1 MVAWHQKRLNYLAN
15 WVIRAAHI
23 SKNSMVWWPVTWLS
37 RVEIE
42 PQTALLSA
50 FPSIAI
56 VDATSPAPSSST
68 KDLKSSR

>member
-1 MVAWHQKRLNYLAN
+1 MTKGGNYLAN

-37 RVEIE
+37 RVETE
-42 PQTALLSA
+42 LQTAVLSP

-68 KDLKSSR
+68 SDLKSNK